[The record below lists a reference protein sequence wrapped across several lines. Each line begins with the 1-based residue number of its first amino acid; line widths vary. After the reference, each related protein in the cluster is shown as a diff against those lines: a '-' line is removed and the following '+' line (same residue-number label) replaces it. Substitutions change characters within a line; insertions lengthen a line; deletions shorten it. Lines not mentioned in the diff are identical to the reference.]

1 MSSSSSS
8 ISDISSISE
17 QKIYKI
23 SKIIQTCTAC
33 PSQWSARTTDDEFIY
48 IRYRHYIL
56 TIDINYKNIFT
67 QCIEK
72 FENIS
77 DGCISFDELKILT
90 DRVLDFTDISWIK
103 KKNEVEY

>member
-33 PSQWSARTTDDEFIY
+33 PSQWSVIIIDHEFIY

-67 QCIEK
+67 QCLK
-72 FENIS
+72 S
-77 DGCISFDELKILT
+77 LKILVMV
-90 DRVLDFTDISWIK
+90 VLVLM
-103 KKNEVEY
+103 N